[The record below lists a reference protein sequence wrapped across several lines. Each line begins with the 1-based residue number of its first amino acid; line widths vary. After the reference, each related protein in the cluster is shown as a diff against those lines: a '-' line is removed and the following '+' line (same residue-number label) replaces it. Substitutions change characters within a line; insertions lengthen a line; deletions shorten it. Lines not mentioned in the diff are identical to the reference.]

1 MSSEEYLAQALSR
14 PQPPPLSTR
23 ESQDSIDPPSDLF
36 NEVGETCTA
45 DSGFA
50 WLLKT
55 CSERVSSLPNATIRG
70 KWVLS
75 SITEPASQIAE
86 KRRSLWDIPGSAEP

>member
-1 MSSEEYLAQALSR
+1 ME
-14 PQPPPLSTR
+14 
-23 ESQDSIDPPSDLF
+23 PPSDLF
-36 NEVGETCTA
+36 NEVGETSTA

-70 KWVLS
+70 KWVLT
-75 SITEPASQIAE
+75 SITEPASQTVE
-86 KRRSLWDIPGSAEP
+86 KRRSLWDILGSAKP